1 MEKRGRKRKVAINGA
16 KLDKEIQRRGMTRVE
31 ASAEIGRYPDY
42 ITRAVRDNELSK
54 DGLKRIDEKF
64 RIRYEDIQCEDAA
77 KTVTADRR
85 EEPAQVEMQMHAD
98 LSEEVLAKAVA
109 KGVLDGLEAYF
120 GKRAEPV
127 AVLAER
133 WKGALHN
140 MEAEQ

>member
-54 DGLKRIDEKF
+54 DGLKRIEEKF
-64 RIRYEDIQCEDAA
+64 RIRYEDIQCEAA
-77 KTVTADRR
+77 VPS

-98 LSEEVLAKAVA
+98 PNEEMIAKAVA
-109 KGVLDGLEAYF
+109 RGVLNGLEAYF

-133 WKGALHN
+133 WKSALHN

>member
-1 MEKRGRKRKVAINGA
+1 MEKRGRKRKVAINGS

-54 DGLKRIDEKF
+54 DGLKRIEEKF
-64 RIRYEDIQCEDAA
+64 RIRYEDIQCEAA
-77 KTVTADRR
+77 GPS

-98 LSEEVLAKAVA
+98 PNEEMIAKAVA
-109 KGVLDGLEAYF
+109 RGVRDGLEAYF

-127 AVLAER
+127 SVLAER
-133 WKGALHN
+133 WKGALHD

>member
-54 DGLKRIDEKF
+54 DGLKRIEEKF
-64 RIRYEDIQCEDAA
+64 RIRYEDIQCEAA
-77 KTVTADRR
+77 VPS
-85 EEPAQVEMQMHAD
+85 EELAQVEMQMHAD
-98 LSEEVLAKAVA
+98 PNEEMIAKAVA
-109 KGVLDGLEAYF
+109 RGVRDGLEAYF

-127 AVLAER
+127 SVLAER
-133 WKGALHN
+133 WKGALHG

>member
-54 DGLKRIDEKF
+54 DGLKRIEEKF
-64 RIRYEDIQCEDAA
+64 RIRYEDIQCEVAEPS
-77 KTVTADRR
+77 K
-85 EEPAQVEMQMHAD
+85 EPAQVEMQMYAD
-98 LSEEVLAKAVA
+98 PNEEIIARAVA
-109 KGVLDGLEAYF
+109 KGVLNGLEAYF

-133 WKGALHN
+133 WKSALHN